1 MTQISRD
8 DVARLATMSSLQLAD
23 DEIDS
28 LAGDIERILGYVEQ
42 LNELDVEGV
51 KPTYQVNQL
60 GNVWRTDEPNAS
72 LTSDELLALAPE
84 KLQNQIKVPKV
95 L

>member
-23 DEIDS
+23 NEIDG
-28 LAGDIERILGYVEQ
+28 LASDIERILGYVDQ
-42 LNELDVEGV
+42 LDELNVDGV
-51 KPTYQVNQL
+51 VPTYQVNHL
-60 GNVWRTDEPNAS
+60 ENVWREDMPVGS
-72 LTSDELLALAPE
+72 LTAEELLALAPE
-84 KLQNQIKVPKV
+84 QANNQIKVPKV